1 MNILRKEMSFHIT
14 DSCPN
19 TIVPC
24 QYFNIGCNF
33 KGVRKEQDTHVN
45 SSTQNHLSM
54 AVSKVFALENKIM
67 LNEEEITCIKN
78 KMEMRKGQDS
88 LTKNQLLTAI
98 SKLEKKI
105 ELIQKERETKITT
118 PENETMLKLESASGT
133 LTERK
138 AKPTYKKPKCES
150 CGNEEDLFVLKLRLY
165 CSKCFDRN
173 NPFCSK
179 YDKNN
184 HAYIELQFI
193 DIPNNI

>member
-78 KMEMRKGQDS
+78 KM
-88 LTKNQLLTAI
+88 
-98 SKLEKKI
+98 
-105 ELIQKERETKITT
+105 
-118 PENETMLKLESASGT
+118 MLKLESASGT